1 MKSSLLPPVDFS
13 GSSVC
18 NRGDSFDCGMNIA
31 VSRTST
37 MKMKEQSMQPRKK
50 KSGDGYMNISK

>member
-50 KSGDGYMNISK
+50 KSGDG